1 MLAVFFF
8 FQAEDGIRDLTVTG
22 VQTCALPISPWAR
35 PACSCPA
42 AWSRWTSWRP
52 CPETMILDPLIG
64 GIAMGCIYS
73 LIALGYNMLIR
84 AMNLLHFAQGEVM
97 MVGALSGVTLVSA
110 LHVPYLVA
118 IPLIMVLCAALSLA
132 LDAFAYRPIR
142 RRNVPV
148 INLIIATLGVS
159 IVLSNG
165 AILVWGAEPIR
176 YPTIYGSG
184 ALMLGPVRLPPQF
197 LAPLL
202 VGGGLMVALQLFFTR
217 SLVGIAMRAAAQDR
231 ETARLMGIDI
241 DRTIQYTFAI
251 SGAMGGAAGALLG
264 PIIFASFNMG
274 EVIGIKAF
282 VAATLGGLGSM
293 PGAMVGGIV
302 FGVIETFAALFI
314 SSGYKDALGYGV
326 MIAILLVAPSGL
338 FGRRVRT

>member
-1 MLAVFFF
+1 
-8 FQAEDGIRDLTVTG
+8 
-22 VQTCALPISPWAR
+22 
-35 PACSCPA
+35 
-42 AWSRWTSWRP
+42 
-52 CPETMILDPLIG
+52 MILDPLIG

-217 SLVGIAMRAAAQDR
+217 SLVGIA
-231 ETARLMGIDI
+231 I

-302 FGVIETFAALFI
+302 FGVI
-314 SSGYKDALGYGV
+314 
-326 MIAILLVAPSGL
+326 
-338 FGRRVRT
+338 

>member
-1 MLAVFFF
+1 
-8 FQAEDGIRDLTVTG
+8 
-22 VQTCALPISPWAR
+22 
-35 PACSCPA
+35 
-42 AWSRWTSWRP
+42 
-52 CPETMILDPLIG
+52 MILDPLIG

-97 MVGALSGVTLVSA
+97 MVGALAGVTLVSV
-110 LHVPYLVA
+110 LHIPYLAA
-118 IPLIMVLCAALSLA
+118 IPLIMALGAALSLG
-132 LDAFAYRPIR
+132 LDTFAYRPVR

-159 IVLSNG
+159 ILLSNA
-165 AILVWGAEPIR
+165 AILIWGAEPIR
-176 YPTIYGSG
+176 YPRIYGSD
-184 ALMLGPVRLPPQF
+184 ALLLGPVRIPPQF
-197 LAPLL
+197 LAPLV
-202 VGGGLMVALQLFFTR
+202 VGGLLMVGLQIFFAR
-217 SLVGIAMRAAAQDR
+217 SLTGVAMRAAAQDP
-231 ETARLMGIDI
+231 EAARLMGIDI
-241 DRTIQYTFAI
+241 DRMIRYTFAI

-293 PGAMVGGIV
+293 PGAMVGGIL
-302 FGVIETFAALFI
+302 FGVIETFGALFI
-314 SSGYKDALGYGV
+314 SSGYKDALGYAV

-338 FGRRVRT
+338 FGRRARA

>member
-1 MLAVFFF
+1 
-8 FQAEDGIRDLTVTG
+8 
-22 VQTCALPISPWAR
+22 
-35 PACSCPA
+35 
-42 AWSRWTSWRP
+42 
-52 CPETMILDPLIG
+52 MILDPLIG

-184 ALMLGPVRLPPQF
+184 AL
-197 LAPLL
+197 
-202 VGGGLMVALQLFFTR
+202 

-338 FGRRVRT
+338 FGRRVRA

>member
-1 MLAVFFF
+1 
-8 FQAEDGIRDLTVTG
+8 
-22 VQTCALPISPWAR
+22 
-35 PACSCPA
+35 
-42 AWSRWTSWRP
+42 
-52 CPETMILDPLIG
+52 MILDPLIG

-110 LHVPYLVA
+110 LHVPYLLA

-165 AILVWGAEPIR
+165 AILIWGAEPIR

-184 ALMLGPVRLPPQF
+184 ALRLGPVRIPRRCP
-197 LAPLL
+197 APL
-202 VGGGLMVALQLFFTR
+202 VA
-217 SLVGIAMRAAAQDR
+217 
-231 ETARLMGIDI
+231 
-241 DRTIQYTFAI
+241 
-251 SGAMGGAAGALLG
+251 GGARHWG
-264 PIIFASFNMG
+264 
-274 EVIGIKAF
+274 
-282 VAATLGGLGSM
+282 
-293 PGAMVGGIV
+293 
-302 FGVIETFAALFI
+302 
-314 SSGYKDALGYGV
+314 
-326 MIAILLVAPSGL
+326 
-338 FGRRVRT
+338 GRRAGPSISAPDP

>member
-1 MLAVFFF
+1 
-8 FQAEDGIRDLTVTG
+8 
-22 VQTCALPISPWAR
+22 
-35 PACSCPA
+35 
-42 AWSRWTSWRP
+42 
-52 CPETMILDPLIG
+52 MILDPLIG

-132 LDAFAYRPIR
+132 LDAFAY
-142 RRNVPV
+142 
-148 INLIIATLGVS
+148 G
-159 IVLSNG
+159 
-165 AILVWGAEPIR
+165 PIR

-338 FGRRVRT
+338 FGRRVRA

>member
-1 MLAVFFF
+1 
-8 FQAEDGIRDLTVTG
+8 
-22 VQTCALPISPWAR
+22 
-35 PACSCPA
+35 
-42 AWSRWTSWRP
+42 
-52 CPETMILDPLIG
+52 MILDPLIG

-97 MVGALSGVTLVSA
+97 MVSA

-251 SGAMGGAAGALLG
+251 SG
-264 PIIFASFNMG
+264 
-274 EVIGIKAF
+274 
-282 VAATLGGLGSM
+282 
-293 PGAMVGGIV
+293 
-302 FGVIETFAALFI
+302 
-314 SSGYKDALGYGV
+314 
-326 MIAILLVAPSGL
+326 
-338 FGRRVRT
+338 

>member
-1 MLAVFFF
+1 
-8 FQAEDGIRDLTVTG
+8 
-22 VQTCALPISPWAR
+22 
-35 PACSCPA
+35 
-42 AWSRWTSWRP
+42 
-52 CPETMILDPLIG
+52 MILDPLIG

-217 SLVGIAMRAAAQDR
+217 SLVGIAMRR
-231 ETARLMGIDI
+231 PP
-241 DRTIQYTFAI
+241 RTVRRRG
-251 SGAMGGAAGALLG
+251 SW
-264 PIIFASFNMG
+264 AS
-274 EVIGIKAF
+274 
-282 VAATLGGLGSM
+282 TS
-293 PGAMVGGIV
+293 
-302 FGVIETFAALFI
+302 T
-314 SSGYKDALGYGV
+314 
-326 MIAILLVAPSGL
+326 APSST
-338 FGRRVRT
+338 RS

>member
-1 MLAVFFF
+1 
-8 FQAEDGIRDLTVTG
+8 
-22 VQTCALPISPWAR
+22 
-35 PACSCPA
+35 
-42 AWSRWTSWRP
+42 
-52 CPETMILDPLIG
+52 MILDPLIG

-110 LHVPYLVA
+110 LHVPYLV
-118 IPLIMVLCAALSLA
+118 
-132 LDAFAYRPIR
+132 
-142 RRNVPV
+142 
-148 INLIIATLGVS
+148 
-159 IVLSNG
+159 
-165 AILVWGAEPIR
+165 
-176 YPTIYGSG
+176 
-184 ALMLGPVRLPPQF
+184 
-197 LAPLL
+197 
-202 VGGGLMVALQLFFTR
+202 GGGLMVALQLFFTR

-251 SGAMGGAAGALLG
+251 SGA
-264 PIIFASFNMG
+264 
-274 EVIGIKAF
+274 
-282 VAATLGGLGSM
+282 
-293 PGAMVGGIV
+293 VGGIV

-338 FGRRVRT
+338 FGRRVRA

>member
-1 MLAVFFF
+1 ML
-8 FQAEDGIRDLTVTG
+8 
-22 VQTCALPISPWAR
+22 
-35 PACSCPA
+35 
-42 AWSRWTSWRP
+42 
-52 CPETMILDPLIG
+52 LDPLIG

-97 MVGALSGVTLVSA
+97 MVGALTGVTLVST
-110 LHVPYLVA
+110 LHLPYLVA
-118 IPLIMVLCAALSLA
+118 IPLIMIICAVLALA
-132 LDAFAYRPIR
+132 LDTFAYRPVR
-142 RRNVPV
+142 RRHVPV

-159 IVLSNG
+159 IVLSNA

-176 YPTIYGSG
+176 YPTIYRTS
-184 ALMLGPVRLPPQF
+184 ALMLGPVRIPPQF
-197 LAPLL
+197 LAPLI
-202 VGGGLMVALQLFFTR
+202 VGGLLMVGLQLFFSK
-217 SLVGIAMRAAAQDR
+217 SLIGMAMRAAAQDP
-231 ETARLMGIDI
+231 ETARLMGINI

-274 EVIGIKAF
+274 EIIGIKAF
-282 VAATLGGLGSM
+282 VAATLGGLGSI

-302 FGVIETFAALFI
+302 FGLIETFGALFI
-314 SSGYKDALGYGV
+314 SSGYKDALGYAV

-338 FGRRVRT
+338 FGRRARA